1 MPIFEYECGKCG
13 HQFEALVLPT
23 WPAPKCP
30 SCQSKKLNKQISL
43 CAVSSE
49 GTKAN
54 ALKAAK
60 RRNAKQGKEMAHAEH
75 EAYHKAMDDH

>member
-23 WPAPKCP
+23 LPAAKCP
-30 SCQSKKLNKQISL
+30 SCQSKKLKQQISL

-60 RRNAKQGKEMAHAEH
+60 QRNKKVGTEMAHADH
-75 EAYHKAMDDH
+75 EAYHKAQNDH

>member
-1 MPIFEYECGKCG
+1 MPIFEYECGKCD

-23 WPAPKCP
+23 LPAPKCP
-30 SCQSKKLNKQISL
+30 SCQSKKLNNQISL

-49 GTKAN
+49 GTRQN

-60 RRNAKQGKEMAHAEH
+60 KRNKKLGKEMAHAEH
-75 EAYHKAMDDH
+75 EAYHKEQNH